1 MDNNQNNPI
10 NPASPNM
17 GNTGAT
23 DSVAPIEPNKAN
35 VNVQPKPVAPGT
47 PVDNLVQDI
56 VPANS
61 NPAPTSTAGS
71 ASVSTNNQATETPA
85 AETAQAAA
93 SVADQ
98 PSAEPARTA
107 AQPAAPI
114 QTVNNFSNPTPAPVQ
129 APAQSTQPYGAPKK
143 SHAGLIVGIIVV
155 LLLALGGLGA
165 VLFYQQHEKTERVLA
180 DGLVKLATS
189 KALTANSTINIKV
202 NDDDMYDGALESA
215 KITLLSSKNEKLE
228 MSTNA
233 KIELTIHNVDT
244 MNAEAEVMEGE
255 NAIYFRI
262 VDSGNIPSVVAKAA
276 EDDLDIKSVLEAA
289 FVSVGDSWYEVPYSK
304 IDDSGEMKKS
314 IDCVREKL
322 SNATEGENWN
332 KIQSLYQENQFISIA
347 DDAKI
352 EKVNGYKKYP
362 LTIDKEKGE
371 KFFDALEDSDLMKE
385 VESCSDDLYGS
396 SSQVKGTELYDME
409 EYESEDD
416 YDSFDSDW
424 SGSSNL
430 IVEPKYDE
438 EEIKEDTFNITLGIT
453 PWSHEI
459 VWVGY
464 DAEIFTYA
472 GHDESWQY
480 SGETAISYEANLAT
494 PGNTK
499 SIEELTETLTKSLS
513 DSSKQMYYDAYCTEE
528 ENYGGYKDETECKK
542 AVDEQFGDNA
552 SSDEL
557 EDVLSNLMYM
567 SI

>member
-35 VNVQPKPVAPGT
+35 VNAQPKPVAPGT

-61 NPAPTSTAGS
+61 NPAPAPTAGP
-71 ASVSTNNQATETPA
+71 APVSTNNQAATETPV

-93 SVADQ
+93 PVADQ
-98 PSAEPARTA
+98 PSAEPAQTA
-107 AQPAAPI
+107 AQPVAPV
-114 QTVNNFSNPTPAPVQ
+114 QTVNNFSNPTPAP
-129 APAQSTQPYGAPKK
+129 AQSAQPYGAPKK

-155 LLLALGGLGA
+155 LVLVLGGLGA

-189 KALTANSTINIKV
+189 KVLTTNSTINIKV
-202 NDDDMYDGALESA
+202 NDDNMYDGALESA
-215 KITLLSSKNEKLE
+215 KITLLSSKNEKFE

-262 VDSGNIPSVVAKAA
+262 VDSGNIPSVISKVE

-332 KIQSLYQENQFISIA
+332 KIRSLYQENQFISIA

-385 VESCSDDLYGS
+385 VQSCSDDLDSS
-396 SSQVKGTELYDME
+396 SSQLKGTELYDTE
-409 EYESEDD
+409 EYEFEDD

-424 SGSSNL
+424 SGSSNI

-472 GHDESWQY
+472 GLDESWQV
-480 SGETAISYEANLAT
+480 SGETTISYEANLAT

-542 AVDEQFGDNA
+542 AVDEHFGDNA